1 MEIQNSIGFKNNP
14 AYRLVVYTVIAT
26 AVAFGVK
33 QIVNV
38 AKCGGLEEIT
48 ITAEEPVIV
57 YEHQS
62 DKYDAGVQHQTSL
75 SE

>member
-1 MEIQNSIGFKNNP
+1 MDNFIGFKNNP
-14 AYRLVVYTVIAT
+14 AYGFVVYTVLAT
-26 AVAFGVK
+26 AGTFAVK
-33 QIVNV
+33 QIVDA
-38 AKCGGLEEIT
+38 AKCGKLEEIT